1 MSNTYNEF
9 IERVLVSE
17 QEIKEKVHEIA
28 TQINEIYKNSD
39 KTLLL
44 ICILKGSIIFT
55 ADLMREITVPME
67 VDFMQASSYGS
78 STFSCGQVSLRLD
91 LKTHDLENYN
101 VLLVEDILDSG
112 KTLSCIMQYLKGRG
126 ANDVKLCTLLD
137 KPKRRVVDIKLDFE
151 GIHIPDEF
159 VVGYGLDYN
168 EQFRNLPFVGILKR
182 EVYEK

>member
-1 MSNTYNEF
+1 MCNTYNEF

-28 TQINEIYKNSD
+28 TQINETYKNSD
-39 KTLLL
+39 KKLLL
-44 ICILKGSIIFT
+44 ICILKGSIVFT
-55 ADLMREITVPME
+55 ADL
-67 VDFMQASSYGS
+67 MQASSYGS
-78 STFSCGQVSLRLD
+78 STASCGQVSLRLD
-91 LKTHDLENYN
+91 LKTQDLENYN
-101 VLLVEDILDSG
+101 VLVVEDILDSG

-137 KPKRRVVDIKLDFE
+137 KPERRVVDIKLDFE

-168 EQFRNLPFVGILKR
+168 DQFRNLPFVGILKR